1 MTLSNCTLL
10 RFSER
15 KRYLPSRHTRHTH
28 LPIFLPTHTSL
39 SQVQKGRPA
48 ALILPTASRY
58 ILSAVSGSKRLTSLI
73 IAPKSV
79 GYYFVL
85 RDNFMRTTRDVETS
99 CTGSRTRGHGGGPA
113 TTRQSG
119 RCSYSHTETRKGRLG
134 VVGHFHIVYVRQSF
148 LFPSNSIELSI
159 VAFSPLL
166 LSAIFKFTCIY
177 LVSHGTSL
185 APTQT
190 RTATYYFPSPPFP
203 DLVKHANIL
212 FLESQPA
219 PYTPPI

>member
-1 MTLSNCTLL
+1 
-10 RFSER
+10 
-15 KRYLPSRHTRHTH
+15 
-28 LPIFLPTHTSL
+28 
-39 SQVQKGRPA
+39 VQKGRPA

-58 ILSAVSGSKRLTSLI
+58 ILSAVSGSKRFTSLI

-79 GYYFVL
+79 GYYFV
-85 RDNFMRTTRDVETS
+85 RNNFMRTTRDVETS

-119 RCSYSHTETRKGRLG
+119 RCSYSHTEARKGRLG

-148 LFPSNSIELSI
+148 LFLSNSIELPI

-166 LSAIFKFTCIY
+166 LSAIFKSTCIY
-177 LVSHGTSL
+177 LVSHGTSP
-185 APTQT
+185 APTQI
-190 RTATYYFPSPPFP
+190 RTATYYFPSPLFP
-203 DLVKHANIL
+203 DLIKHANIL
-212 FLESQPA
+212 SLESQPA